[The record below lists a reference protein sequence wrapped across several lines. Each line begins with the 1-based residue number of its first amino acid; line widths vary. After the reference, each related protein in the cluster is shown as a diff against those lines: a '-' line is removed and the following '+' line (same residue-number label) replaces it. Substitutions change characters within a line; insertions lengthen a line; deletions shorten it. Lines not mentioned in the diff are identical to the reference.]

1 MNSSRNLLVLG
12 VTGRV
17 GKLVANNLKRTGAN
31 FSVGSRRKANL
42 EELADQFGASRFI
55 DLDDPRTFDEALK
68 NITGIFLITGY
79 TVDML
84 VQSKSLIDAAK
95 RNGVNHIV
103 HLGAFTRDHDVYAT
117 VFAWHQ
123 MIEAYLR
130 DSGVA
135 WTNLHPNMFMQSFLS
150 VWSIKGGLY
159 SAYTSKAIGFTALED
174 VTEAAA
180 VILMEGPQKHTGKDY
195 WFSADVL
202 TPHQVAETLST
213 ATARKFTAAVRKAE
227 GFQNDAV
234 QSGSA
239 FEPAYAKGGFELF
252 GQVEDGRMAYI
263 GSVAD
268 DTKKLL
274 GREPLL
280 LRDWAKLH
288 ADELLEAAGRESG
301 AAPKAGIAS
310 TLASFV
316 KANNDRDTDSVAAC
330 FSRGAVVHDDG
341 QIMRG
346 TDEIRQWVAEL
357 FRKFQYVVAPTNVR
371 ELENGAIL
379 TATITGNFPGALVSL
394 DYHCRTLGDK
404 IDVMIIQPSRVTK

>member
-1 MNSSRNLLVLG
+1 MADARKEIEMNNSSNMLVLG
-12 VTGRV
+12 STGQV
-17 GKLVANNLKRTGAN
+17 GKLVAKYLRRSEAK
-31 FSVGSRRKANL
+31 FSVGTRRKANL
-42 EELADQFGASRFI
+42 EEFADQFGSSRFI

-68 NITGIFLITGY
+68 NITSIFLITGY

-150 VWSIKGGLY
+150 VWSIKGAIYG
-159 SAYTSKAIGFTALED
+159 AYTSKAVGFTALED
-174 VTEAAA
+174 VAEAAA
-180 VILMEGPQKHTGKDY
+180 VILIEGPEKHNGKDY
-195 WFSADVL
+195 WFSADAL
-202 TPHQVAETLST
+202 TPHQVAETLT
-213 ATARKFTAAVRKAE
+213 AATGRKFTAAVRKAE

-234 QSGSA
+234 QPGSA

-252 GQVEDGRMAYI
+252 EQVEDGRMAYV
-263 GSVAD
+263 GSVID

-288 ADELLEAAGRESG
+288 ANELLEAAGRES
-301 AAPKAGIAS
+301 
-310 TLASFV
+310 
-316 KANNDRDTDSVAAC
+316 
-330 FSRGAVVHDDG
+330 
-341 QIMRG
+341 
-346 TDEIRQWVAEL
+346 
-357 FRKFQYVVAPTNVR
+357 
-371 ELENGAIL
+371 
-379 TATITGNFPGALVSL
+379 
-394 DYHCRTLGDK
+394 
-404 IDVMIIQPSRVTK
+404 RVGS